1 MVVAIADI
9 ESNNLLLDATTI
21 HCIAIKLI
29 KDDDAEQTRVYTSR
43 PVYGSDGNLTQA
55 MEILKTVDKVVFHNG
70 IKFDIPCINKLLG
83 VNLWDFTKVDDTLL
97 MSQLAYPN
105 LLIIDSNNSKLPPK
119 LKGSHS
125 LKAWGYRLGELKGIF
140 GDGGMEDWATL
151 TSDMVEY
158 NRQDVEVTYKLY
170 KRLLTKN
177 IPDEALW
184 LEYNFARII
193 QRQEQFG
200 VWFDIKKAEQLHVK
214 LIHEKEVATK
224 SLHEVFTPLLLPDGK
239 PTTPAK
245 PYKRLGV
252 SYNGTHQK
260 IKLTQF
266 NPSSRT
272 HIAIWFKRWYG
283 WKSPIQTENGNDKID
298 ESVLLSLDFPEA
310 KVLAHYF
317 NVNKLLGQ
325 LAEGQQAWM
334 KQVRSDTGRIHG
346 SVNTIGAVSR
356 RCTHS
361 NPNMAQ
367 VPSSRAYMGH
377 ECREL
382 FCVPPGKKMV
392 GCDADALELR
402 TLSHYMARY
411 DGGSYGRTV
420 DSGDKSNGT
429 DIHTVNQKAAGLPTR
444 DDAKTFIYALCYGAG
459 AEKLGSIIGG
469 DAKDG
474 NKIKARFYKRIPAL
488 KELTEG
494 VVDAVKNKGYIKA
507 LDGNPYFIRS
517 EHSALNTLLQGAGAL
532 VMKYWLIFVDRNLS
546 AKYKQGVQYEFIL
559 NVHDEAQVEC
569 DEEIAEDVAKVMSD
583 TFAEVTDYLKFRL
596 PIRGSSAIG
605 NSWADTH

>member
-1 MVVAIADI
+1 MTIAIADI

-29 KDDDAEQTRVYTSR
+29 KDDNAEQTRVFTSR
-43 PVYGSDGNLTQA
+43 PVYGSDGDLAQA

-83 VNLWDFTKVDDTLL
+83 VNLWEFTRIDDTLL

-125 LKAWGYRLGELKGIF
+125 LKAWGYRLGELKGVF
-140 GDGGMEDWATL
+140 GDGGLEEWATL

-177 IPDEALW
+177 IPEEALW

-272 HIAIWFKRWYG
+272 HIAVWFKRWYG

-356 RCTHS
+356 RATHS
-361 NPNMAQ
+361 TPNMAQ
-367 VPSSRAYMGH
+367 VPSVRAYMGK

-382 FCVPPGKKMV
+382 FCAPEGKMLV
-392 GCDADALELR
+392 GCDMSGLELR
-402 TLSHYMARY
+402 VFAHYLAKY
-411 DGGSYGRTV
+411 DGGKYAQV
-420 DSGDKSNGT
+420 ILNE
-429 DIHTVNQKAAGLPTR
+429 DIHTFNQKSAGLPTR
-444 DDAKTFIYALCYGAG
+444 DMAKTMIYGVLYGAG
-459 AEKLGSIIGG
+459 VAKIGEIVKG
-469 DAKDG
+469 GAKEG
-474 NKIKARFYKRIPAL
+474 TKIKKQFERNVPAYKL
-488 KELTEG
+488 L
-494 VVDAVKNKGYIKA
+494 VDAVEKAVKSKGYLNAI
-507 LDGNPYFIRS
+507 DGNPYFIRS
-517 EHSALNTLLQGAGAL
+517 EHSALNTLLQGTGAIIC
-532 VMKYWLIFVDRNLS
+532 KRWLIETDVALQRAGYIPGVD
-546 AKYKQGVQYEFIL
+546 YEYVL
-559 NVHDEAQVEC
+559 NVHDEFTTEVR
-569 DEEIAEDVAKVMSD
+569 EEIAEDVAKIVQSCCLV
-583 TFAEVTDYLKFRL
+583 AGEKLNLRIRTDGESKVGRDWA
-596 PIRGSSAIG
+596 AI
-605 NSWADTH
+605 H

>member
-1 MVVAIADI
+1 MTIAIADI

-29 KDDDAEQTRVYTSR
+29 KDDNAEQTRVFTSR
-43 PVYGSDGNLTQA
+43 PVYGSDGDLTQA

-83 VNLWDFTKVDDTLL
+83 INLWDFTNVDDTLL

-125 LKAWGYRLGELKGIF
+125 LKSWGYRLGELKGVF
-140 GDGGMEDWATL
+140 GDGGLEEWATL

-177 IPDEALW
+177 IPEEALW

-272 HIAIWFKRWYG
+272 HIAVWFKRWYG

-298 ESVLLSLDFPEA
+298 ESVLLSLDFHEA

-325 LAEGQQAWM
+325 LADGQQAWM

-420 DSGDKSNGT
+420 DSGDKNNGT

-469 DAKDG
+469 DARDG
-474 NKIKARFYKRIPAL
+474 TKIKARFFKRIPAL
-488 KELTEG
+488 KALTEG
-494 VVDAVKNKGYIKA
+494 VSEAVKKQGYIKA

-517 EHSALNTLLQGAGAL
+517 EHSALNTLLQGAGSL
-532 VMKYWLIFVDRNLS
+532 VMKYYLIEVDTVLGS
-546 AKYKQGVQYEFIL
+546 KYKQGTQYEFLL
-559 NVHDEAQVEC
+559 NVHDEIQIEC
-569 DEEIAEDVAKVMSD
+569 DEEIAEDIKKVCEEA
-583 TFAEVTDYLKFRL
+583 FNKVTERLKFRIPL
-596 PIRGSSAIG
+596 RGTASIG
-605 NSWADTH
+605 QSWADTH

>member
-1 MVVAIADI
+1 MTIAIADI
-9 ESNNLLLDATTI
+9 ESDNLLLDATTI

-29 KDDDAEQTRVYTSR
+29 KDDNAEQTRVFTSR
-43 PVYGSDGNLTQA
+43 PVYGSDGDLTQA

-83 VNLWDFTKVDDTLL
+83 INLWDFTNVDDTLL

-125 LKAWGYRLGELKGIF
+125 LKAWGYRLGELKGVF
-140 GDGGMEDWATL
+140 GDGGLEEWATL
-151 TSDMVEY
+151 ISDMVEY

-239 PTTPAK
+239 PITPAK

-272 HIAIWFKRWYG
+272 HIAVWFKRWYG

-298 ESVLLSLDFPEA
+298 ESVLLSLDFTEA

-325 LAEGQQAWM
+325 LSDGKQSWM
-334 KQVRSDTGRIHG
+334 SCVDVNSRIHG
-346 SVNTIGAVSR
+346 QINTIGAVSR
-356 RCTHS
+356 RCTHNS
-361 NPNMAQ
+361 PNLGQ
-367 VPSSRAYMGH
+367 VPSVRAYLGK

-382 FCVPPGKKMV
+382 FSAPEGKMFM
-392 GCDADALELR
+392 GIDAEGLELR
-402 TLSHYMARY
+402 MLAHYMFRY
-411 DGGSYGRTV
+411 DNGEYGETV
-420 DSGDKSNGT
+420 ANGKKELGT
-429 DIHTVNQKAAGLPTR
+429 DIHTLNMKAAGLTSR
-444 DDAKTFIYALCYGAG
+444 DLAKTLIYAICYGAG
-459 AEKLGSIIGG
+459 EAKIGSIIGG
-469 DAKDG
+469 GFDDG
-474 NKIKARFYKRIPAL
+474 KKLKKRFFKRIPAL
-488 KELTEG
+488 QKLTEA
-494 VVDAVKNKGYIKA
+494 VVNAVKIKGYLRA

-517 EHSALNTLLQGAGAL
+517 EHSALNTLLQGGGAL
-532 VMKYWLIFVDRNLS
+532 LCKMWYVLTDIEIQKRGYIPGKD
-546 AKYKQGVQYEFIL
+546 YEFVL
-559 NVHDEAQVEC
+559 QVHDEFTIEHDESIGEELGNIASEC
-569 DEEIAEDVAKVMSD
+569 IKKAGERLGIKVSLEAKPAYGRNWYD
-583 TFAEVTDYLKFRL
+583 
-596 PIRGSSAIG
+596 I
-605 NSWADTH
+605 H

>member
-1 MVVAIADI
+1 MTIAIADI

-43 PVYGSDGNLTQA
+43 PVYGSDGDFTQA
-55 MEILKTVDKVVFHNG
+55 LEILKTVDKVVFHNG

-83 VNLWDFTKVDDTLL
+83 VNLWDFTSVDDTLL

-119 LKGSHS
+119 LRGSHS

-140 GDGGMEDWATL
+140 GDGGMEEWATL

-170 KRLLTKN
+170 KRLLAKN
-177 IPDEALW
+177 IPEEALW

-200 VWFDIKKAEQLHVK
+200 VLFDIKKAEQLHVK

-224 SLHEVFTPLLLPDGK
+224 TLHEVFTPLLLPDGK
-239 PTTPAK
+239 PMTPAK
-245 PYKRLGV
+245 PYRRLGV
-252 SYNGTHQK
+252 SYEGTHQK

-266 NPSSRT
+266 NPSSRS
-272 HIAIWFKRWYG
+272 HIAVWFKRWYN
-283 WKSPIQTENGNDKID
+283 WKSPIKTENGNDKID
-298 ESVLLSLDFPEA
+298 EGVLLSLDFPEA

-325 LAEGQQAWM
+325 LADGQQAWM

-382 FCVPPGKKMV
+382 FCVPAGKKMV

-494 VVDAVKNKGYIKA
+494 VVDAVKKNGYIKA

-546 AKYKQGVQYEFIL
+546 AKYKTGVQYEFIL

-583 TFAEVTDYLKFRL
+583 TFAEVTDYLKFRV
-596 PIRGSSAIG
+596 PIRGSAAIG
-605 NSWADTH
+605 YNWSETH